1 MYSFYFCL
9 GISFVITTV
18 TGINSLISDSSCIAF
33 LSPLL
38 CLIQTE
44 LSLINIDYDLSA
56 LTHNVKICSNL
67 TTRLFFPKRIYDQI
81 VLVCVT
87 NFGHIRNKGLIS
99 AQLVE
104 GKEDG
109 DEWEWIGMGGRV
121 RECML
126 VGGGVWD

>member
-1 MYSFYFCL
+1 MLKLDYR
-9 GISFVITTV
+9 TV
-18 TGINSLISDSSCIAF
+18 FA
-33 LSPLL
+33 
-38 CLIQTE
+38 
-44 LSLINIDYDLSA
+44 
-56 LTHNVKICSNL
+56 K
-67 TTRLFFPKRIYDQI
+67 KIYDQI

-121 RECML
+121 WEWIL
-126 VGGGVWD
+126 VGGSVWEWVGVDGSGLQLVGFGEGGWKHGLVEPIP

>member
-33 LSPLL
+33 LTPLL

-44 LSLINIDYDLSA
+44 VSLNNIDYDLNA

-67 TTRLFFPKRIYDQI
+67 TIGLFLPKKIMIRLF
-81 VLVCVT
+81 
-87 NFGHIRNKGLIS
+87 
-99 AQLVE
+99 
-104 GKEDG
+104 
-109 DEWEWIGMGGRV
+109 
-121 RECML
+121 
-126 VGGGVWD
+126 